1 MLAQP
6 GQITNII
13 EGFEDWTLDD
23 PNPGRQ
29 EFFATVMSA
38 LENNE
43 SGFASFSV
51 GVPMETGVGG
61 YFTNKLGLDQINL
74 PNIAEADRATKT
86 IRFRDEIV
94 DPEFMKENPDYEP
107 ITADKAFAIFVHEA
121 CHFLHFSRDNG
132 EFTSPMM
139 AGKSCSMD
147 QIIHS
152 MKVRREA
159 EFEAGYRSIKYNA
172 MLRLYPEGDRT
183 ILDVNLHNMM
193 NYDKPNQSREWH
205 EKFYKIIEQWCEDA
219 KDENGDLIIDDKGQV
234 MKSTKIAETH
244 KQDFEDFQN
253 SLFAKVER
261 FTEWADPKHEIA
273 GVLDYELAEAPKVDQ
288 DVEKEKAIKYLR
300 SLGYNVSLP
309 GEDTNDGGIAGMV
322 NGAIGSIKELI
333 TGKK

>member
-132 EFTSPMM
+132 EFTITLMS
-139 AGKSCSMD
+139 GKSYSMD

-219 KDENGDLIIDDKGQV
+219 KDENGDLIIDNKGQV
-234 MKSTKIAETH
+234 MKSTKIAEAH